1 MCKFKAS
8 DWYHKHSIHITQIK
22 LHLEKP
28 LKNKTSEQIKAV
40 LFEREQRQEYS
51 NFLRRAIF
59 SPSPLVLDPCLSTQ
73 LSLSLSLRGECFP
86 HCLQESVS
94 SPPLSLPIF
103 LPLLPQILLLIKE
116 ILFPSWSSPTLFPD
130 YGSISPSFFFFGS
143 LAYFSLSA
151 VFLFHNNPI

>member
-1 MCKFKAS
+1 MCKFKAG

-40 LFEREQRQEYS
+40 PFEREQRQEYS

-73 LSLSLSLRGECFP
+73 LSFCHFPCVVSVFLTASRNLSL
-86 HCLQESVS
+86 
-94 SPPLSLPIF
+94 
-103 LPLLPQILLLIKE
+103 LLL
-116 ILFPSWSSPTLFPD
+116 FH
-130 YGSISPSFFFFGS
+130 SPSS
-143 LAYFSLSA
+143 YLFSPRFCCL
-151 VFLFHNNPI
+151 